1 MQVLRWCDGSYLED
15 QDQWWLSGIHR
26 HVRLYSKPRRLS
38 ICDYYC
44 TSSVA
49 ADGGSALVELRV
61 ALQGDLDS
69 TADLDSPADLDS
81 TAGLR
86 STGAS
91 GLGWRVTASLHGPMQ
106 LVPGEAAPPCAVAWS
121 EEQQPVATEGLH
133 VDRKAADGPYNQ
145 DVAAG
150 AYGEEEE
157 EEGATAGGAAL
168 WRADANASFRARL
181 PAPKLWT
188 AETPFLYTLVL
199 ELRDE
204 NLDLLKGTKC

>member
-1 MQVLRWCDGSYLED
+1 MED

-91 GLGWRVTASLHGPMQ
+91 GLGWRVTTSLHGPMQ
-106 LVPGEAAPPCAVAWS
+106 LVPGEAAPDAAGGRFAGTLTGGGRYSASASDIFPVWTRAVAARA
-121 EEQQPVATEGLH
+121 AT
-133 VDRKAADGPYNQ
+133 N
-145 DVAAG
+145 
-150 AYGEEEE
+150 
-157 EEGATAGGAAL
+157 
-168 WRADANASFRARL
+168 
-181 PAPKLWT
+181 
-188 AETPFLYTLVL
+188 
-199 ELRDE
+199 
-204 NLDLLKGTKC
+204 

>member
-15 QDQWWLSGIHR
+15 QDRWWLSGIHR

-44 TSSVA
+44 TSNVA

-106 LVPGEAAPPCAVAWS
+106 LEPGKAARPCAVAWS
-121 EEQQPVATEGLH
+121 EEQPPVPDAPRHEGRGRSIRPLAP
-133 VDRKAADGPYNQ
+133 DERA
-145 DVAAG
+145 VARG
-150 AYGEEEE
+150 H
-157 EEGATAGGAAL
+157 
-168 WRADANASFRARL
+168 
-181 PAPKLWT
+181 
-188 AETPFLYTLVL
+188 
-199 ELRDE
+199 
-204 NLDLLKGTKC
+204 C